1 MRSVLIWAALAT
13 VLTVPVVVAA
23 MSPLLAWRDP
33 IYIVAGL
40 AGVVAL
46 SLLLIQPLLAGGY
59 LPGLRLRLGRRLH
72 AWVGAGLVA
81 MVVVH
86 VAALWLT
93 SPPDVVDALLFQSPT
108 PFSVWGVIAMW
119 AVFAAALLAALRGRL
134 RLRLMLWRLCHISL
148 ALVIVVG
155 SVVHAVLIDGTMGVL
170 SKAAISALVMATL
183 AKVIV
188 DIRLLA
194 DIRRMVRL

>member
-1 MRSVLIWAALAT
+1 
-13 VLTVPVVVAA
+13 
-23 MSPLLAWRDP
+23 
-33 IYIVAGL
+33 
-40 AGVVAL
+40 
-46 SLLLIQPLLAGGY
+46 
-59 LPGLRLRLGRRLH
+59 
-72 AWVGAGLVA
+72 
-81 MVVVH
+81 
-86 VAALWLT
+86 
-93 SPPDVVDALLFQSPT
+93 
-108 PFSVWGVIAMW
+108 MW